1 MLGAVLLLQALTV
14 AVSGPP
20 TSAAYL
26 PIRVAAAE
34 GYFTREGLSVTVRP
48 MRGPVEAADAL
59 VAGGVDL
66 AATSLEALAR
76 RASGVAG
83 PTLRLVLGL
92 TAAPPLALLGS
103 PALVK
108 PPRSVAAL
116 KRQTIGL
123 AAPGP
128 DETWLVAILARTGL
142 TLRAVD
148 IQGAGE
154 RDLLRMIE
162 TGEVA
167 AALVA
172 EPFASRLL
180 AETRASLL
188 ADLRTPRA
196 AAETLDA
203 PTVDA
208 AVFARADRRPDP
220 AALAAFTRAVL
231 VGEQRIAAGDAA
243 ALGTRLPSAFSARA
257 AEIAARVAA
266 ARKFYLPEGVVSV
279 EQVRASLAL
288 IRARMPLAAASTF
301 PKPDQLVIRPPR

>member
-34 GYFTREGLSVTVRP
+34 GYFTREGLGVTVRP
-48 MRGPVEAADAL
+48 MRGAVDAADAL
-59 VAGGVDL
+59 VAGRVDL
-66 AATSLEALAR
+66 AATTLEALAR

-92 TAAPPLALLGS
+92 TAAPPVALLGS
-103 PALVK
+103 LALSE
-108 PPRSVAAL
+108 PPRSLAAL
-116 KRQTIGL
+116 RRRTIGL
-123 AAPGP
+123 ATPGP
-128 DETWLVAILARTGL
+128 DETWLAAILARAGL
-142 TLRAVD
+142 TPRAVT
-148 IQGAGE
+148 IEAAGE
-154 RDLLRMIE
+154 RDLVRRIE

-180 AETRASLL
+180 AEPHASLL

-196 AAETLDA
+196 AADALDA
-203 PTVDA
+203 RTVDA
-208 AVFARADRRPDP
+208 AVFARADRLPDP
-220 AALAAFTRAVL
+220 EALAAFTRAVL
-231 VGEQRIAAGDAA
+231 AGEQRIAAGDAA
-243 ALGTRLPSAFSARA
+243 ALGARLSPAISARP
-257 AEIAARVAA
+257 EEFAARVAA
-266 ARKFYLPEGVVSV
+266 AREFYLSEGVVSV

-288 IRARMPLAAASTF
+288 IRARMPLPGASTF
-301 PKPDQLVIRPPR
+301 PRPDQLLIRPPR